1 MATRTDYETIVDTMK
16 DRWLVEGAKR
26 FLEAARS
33 VLNYE
38 QEQ

>member
-1 MATRTDYETIVDTMK
+1 MATRTDYETIVETLK
-16 DRWLVEGAKR
+16 DRRLVESAKR

-33 VLNYE
+33 VLNYV